1 MYKDPGKSSATDVR
15 EEFQLKK
22 KKAIPTSNTVGMRKK
37 TEIRLQ
43 SLTTR
48 S

>member
-22 KKAIPTSNTVGMRKK
+22 KAIPTSNTVGMRKK
-37 TEIRLQ
+37 DWDKATDFNN
-43 SLTTR
+43 
-48 S
+48 